1 MDFLAVQSVKNIY
14 NKQYLQMK
22 YKNYYSFLFL
32 HISNKYIYKVFKE
45 YTMTV
50 ISEMNGKMY
59 FPQYSEADAVIN
71 GNSKS
76 E

>member
-1 MDFLAVQSVKNIY
+1 M
-14 NKQYLQMK
+14 
-22 YKNYYSFLFL
+22 
-32 HISNKYIYKVFKE
+32 SNKYIYNVFKE

-50 ISEMNGKMY
+50 ISQNNEKMY

>member
-1 MDFLAVQSVKNIY
+1 MKKDICIY
-14 NKQYLQMK
+14 L
-22 YKNYYSFLFL
+22 LL

-50 ISEMNGKMY
+50 FSEMNGKMY

>member
-50 ISEMNGKMY
+50 FSEMNGKMY

>member
-1 MDFLAVQSVKNIY
+1 M
-14 NKQYLQMK
+14 
-22 YKNYYSFLFL
+22 
-32 HISNKYIYKVFKE
+32 SNKYIYNVFKE